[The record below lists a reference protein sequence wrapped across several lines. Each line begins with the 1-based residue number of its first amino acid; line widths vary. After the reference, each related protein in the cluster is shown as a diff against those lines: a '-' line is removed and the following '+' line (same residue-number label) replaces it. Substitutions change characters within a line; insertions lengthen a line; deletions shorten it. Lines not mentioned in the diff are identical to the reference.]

1 MGPVQ
6 HNPARLRAKSQL
18 DSINVLAQVHALY
31 SFKICFEARYEAVC
45 CHYPSGYSIPFV
57 WLAVIPRLGRL
68 FLLGRAWSGLPSY
81 LLHLLMERDRK
92 MRGAASTG
100 AYNRPQTWSPLWTL
114 SRFCKTFVL
123 WVTKAAKHRLERLY
137 LANVIKLLQPLNLC

>member
-68 FLLGRAWSGLPSY
+68 FLLGRAWSGLPITSY
-81 LLHLLMERDRK
+81 MMERDRK
-92 MRGAASTG
+92 MRGVTSTG
-100 AYNRPQTWSPLWTL
+100 AYNRPQIWESTMDL
-114 SRFCKTFVL
+114 KQ
-123 WVTKAAKHRLERLY
+123 
-137 LANVIKLLQPLNLC
+137 IM

>member
-68 FLLGRAWSGLPSY
+68 FLLGRAWSGLPITSY
-81 LLHLLMERDRK
+81 MMERDRK

-100 AYNRPQTWSPLWTL
+100 ARGL
-114 SRFCKTFVL
+114 
-123 WVTKAAKHRLERLY
+123 
-137 LANVIKLLQPLNLC
+137 

>member
-1 MGPVQ
+1 MDPVQ

-31 SFKICFEARYEAVC
+31 PFKICVKARYILAVC
-45 CHYPSGYSIPFV
+45 CHYYTSGCSSPFV

-68 FLLGRAWSGLPSY
+68 FLLGRAWSGLPITSY
-81 LLHLLMERDRK
+81 MMERDRK

-100 AYNRPQTWSPLWTL
+100 AYNRPQIWEFTMDL
-114 SRFCKTFVL
+114 KQ
-123 WVTKAAKHRLERLY
+123 
-137 LANVIKLLQPLNLC
+137 IM